1 MRPLTKKRNLLLV
14 GLLLGLLL
22 LSGCSSSGKGKELPD
37 GMDESAVLD
46 AGREIVTLLN
56 EGDYQ
61 QVYDRLRDDVQQAS
75 TVEDIQSYMEAI
87 LKENGLYVYEKG
99 TLVTGQTLDSGE
111 ETAIAVFYCQHRKN
125 DVRYRI
131 SFDTEMEMTGFE
143 IVKPSLF
150 GT

>member
-1 MRPLTKKRNLLLV
+1 L

-22 LSGCSSSGKGKELPD
+22 LSGCSSVKGKELPAE
-37 GMDESAVLD
+37 MDESAVLD

-61 QVYDRLRDDVQQAS
+61 QVYDRLRADGQQVS
-75 TVEDIQSYMEAI
+75 TADDIQSYMEAI
-87 LKENGLYVYEKG
+87 LTENGLYVREKD

-111 ETAIAVFYCQHRKN
+111 ETAIAVFYCQHRKH

-150 GT
+150 GK